1 MHPQPEAADSRRHTD
16 IALIE
21 EAAAWMARLLADDT
35 SDEDRLNCRR
45 WRDQNPRHEQA
56 WQHICRIS
64 GKFTQV
70 PGDADGT
77 RVLENARRSALSR
90 RRFLQWVGVTGLGA
104 SSAWFGLNH
113 TRTGRGYLAQHR
125 TAVGEIRQITLSDGT
140 LLTLNTDT
148 AVDVNFTEHQRQIVF
163 YHGELSISTGKES
176 PRRDF
181 IVDTEFGRLTAL
193 GTAFNVRQFAHH
205 ASVAVLDGAVS
216 IQATKDEQ
224 PLRLGVGQQT
234 IFNAKRVTPPSPL
247 KISTTSWRQGV
258 MVAERMRVADFVAE
272 IGRYRPGFVFY
283 DDAVADLEI
292 SGVFSIRDTDRAL
305 QGLADGLPVALIYRT
320 RYWVKVVPQRSG

>member
-1 MHPQPEAADSRRHTD
+1 MQAQPEAADSRLHTD
-16 IALIE
+16 VGLIE

-45 WRDQNPRHEQA
+45 WREQNPRHEQA
-56 WQHICRIS
+56 WQHISRIS
-64 GKFTQV
+64 GKFAQV
-70 PGDADGT
+70 PKDTDGA
-77 RVLENARRSALSR
+77 RVLEYGRRAALSR

-113 TRTGRGYLAQHR
+113 TRTGRGTLAEYR
-125 TAVGEIRQITLSDGT
+125 TVMGETRQIILNDGT
-140 LLTLNTDT
+140 RLTLNTDT
-148 AVDVNFTEHQRQIVF
+148 AVDVKFTEDQRQIVF
-163 YHGELSISTGKES
+163 YHGELLIETGKES

-181 IVDTEFGRLTAL
+181 VVDTAFGRLTAL
-193 GTAFNVRQFAHH
+193 GTAFNVRQFPDH
-205 ASVAVLDGAVS
+205 ASVAVLEGAVS
-216 IQATKDEQ
+216 IKAAKNEQ
-224 PLRLGVGQQT
+224 PLRLDVGQQT

-247 KISTTSWRQGV
+247 KRNTTSWRQGV
-258 MVAERMRVADFVAE
+258 MVAERMRLADFVAE

-305 QGLADGLPVALIYRT
+305 QSLADGLSVALVYRT
-320 RYWVKVVPQRSG
+320 RYWVKVVPQESG